1 MEKPLRDKV
10 AQHDLDSTV
19 SRAYLGVLRTML
31 RSLLV
36 GFVGLACLSGCGGSD
51 KYVPVS
57 GKVIIDGDPVEGC
70 SVTFTP
76 ISGAV
81 DDKDAPFGSYAH
93 TDKDGRFT
101 LKVIDPDN
109 SIEGAAV
116 GNHRVYLST
125 GDDTDQIDPRTGAL
139 RGERVPKQYREDE
152 GFKFEVPEGGTTEAN
167 FTFDGIK
174 PK

>member
-1 MEKPLRDKV
+1 LSFLLLFLFIEDTCNETP
-10 AQHDLDSTV
+10 S
-19 SRAYLGVLRTML
+19 
-31 RSLLV
+31 SLLV
-36 GFVGLACLSGCGGSD
+36 GFVGLTCLSGCSGSD

-57 GKVIIDGDPVEGC
+57 GQVIIDGEPVEGC

-93 TDKDGRFT
+93 TDKDGRLT

-116 GNHRVYLST
+116 GKHRVYLST
-125 GDDTDQIDPRTGAL
+125 GDDTDQIDPHTGSL
-139 RGERVPKQYREDE
+139 RGGARAQAVPRRRRVYVRGSRRWHYRS
-152 GFKFEVPEGGTTEAN
+152 KLQV
-167 FTFDGIK
+167 
-174 PK
+174 